1 MEKREDFS
9 IPEDVAEWIGL
20 KKSDYLSKLIGLLG
34 ADDFG
39 FEEFHLFDD
48 KIPETIESPDKA
60 YEEIQDGFKVR
71 TYIKSY
77 SGKVPFH
84 QIILGALVND
94 DELNAS
100 VFIPILSFVSRK
112 DDLVKEFSV
121 GSVIARQ
128 TLN

>member
-1 MEKREDFS
+1 MEKREDFT

-48 KIPETIESPDKA
+48 KIPETIETPDRA
-60 YEEIQDGFKVR
+60 YEEMQDGFKVR

-77 SGKVPFH
+77 SGKVSFH

-94 DELNAS
+94 DELNAT

-121 GSVIARQ
+121 GNVITRQ